1 MSNPVRVR
9 TIDQCPK
16 QHPLPKP
23 CRHSMDSQTS
33 LAFPLKIATKKKR
46 KEKKKKSLL
55 SIEEFP
61 ELFLTR
67 LFSAAAGFLEIS
79 NNSNDNSP

>member
-33 LAFPLKIATKKKR
+33 LALPLKIATKKKR
-46 KEKKKKSLL
+46 KEKKKKA
-55 SIEEFP
+55 EEKKKNVSKDVEKFEP
-61 ELFLTR
+61 LCTTGG
-67 LFSAAAGFLEIS
+67 SVK
-79 NNSNDNSP
+79 